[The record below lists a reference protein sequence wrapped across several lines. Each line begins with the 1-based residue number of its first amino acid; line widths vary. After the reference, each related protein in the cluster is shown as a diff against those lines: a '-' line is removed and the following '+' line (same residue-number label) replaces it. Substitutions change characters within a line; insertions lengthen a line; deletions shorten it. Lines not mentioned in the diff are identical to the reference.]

1 MDKDLERVVS
11 SDLGSPLP
19 GGSSHLNQRGNK
31 RRFSNT
37 GEMRK
42 DLESSRMGEPD
53 SLHTQSHTETHR
65 QNKASTG
72 RALGSL
78 LLPSMD
84 EFALPTS

>member
-37 GEMRK
+37 AEMQK

-53 SLHTQSHTETHR
+53 SLQITYPESYRDSQTKQGLDGQS
-65 QNKASTG
+65 
-72 RALGSL
+72 LG
-78 LLPSMD
+78 LP
-84 EFALPTS
+84 AAPQHG